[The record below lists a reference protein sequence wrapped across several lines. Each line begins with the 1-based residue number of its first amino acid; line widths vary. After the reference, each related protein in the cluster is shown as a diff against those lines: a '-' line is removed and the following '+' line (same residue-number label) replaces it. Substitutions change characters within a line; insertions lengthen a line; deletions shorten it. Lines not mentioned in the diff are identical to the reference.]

1 MKRKGFSTT
10 ENTERTEVDAVGSG
24 RSVANTE
31 DLPDGFQM
39 TELGPL
45 PKEWRVVRLG
55 EVVKLTKGRK
65 PDELIPKYQFGALPY
80 LTADYFRNRLP
91 TEWVPAQYLSK
102 LPLCSKEDVV
112 LIWDGSKAGQVFIGL
127 EGVLASTMVR
137 IDPEKQI
144 ERHYLYYF
152 LLTRFDLLNSK
163 TTGTTIPH
171 VNKEVFRNLSIPLPP
186 LPEQRAIAHVLRTVQ
201 RAKEATEGVIAAL
214 KELKKSLMQ
223 HLFTY
228 GPVPVTERERVPL
241 QETEIGPLPKEW
253 RVVRLGEVAEKPQ
266 YGFTAAA
273 QRDPV
278 GPKMM
283 RITDIQD
290 GNVNWNAVPYC
301 ECGNDDIPKYLL
313 EAGDILFARTGSVG
327 KAFLVSSV
335 PEPSIFASY
344 LIRVRVD
351 RTRLDPQFAFL
362 FMQSAAYWSQI
373 ASQTHGAVQ
382 PNINATQLRSLLL
395 PLPPLPEQRAIAHVL
410 RTVQRAKEATE
421 GVIAALKELKKS
433 LMQHLFTY
441 GPVPVTE
448 RERVPLQETEI
459 GPIPAHWRVVRLG
472 EVGKVVRGASPRPKG
487 DPRYFGGTIPRLMV
501 EDVTRDYKYVIP
513 RIDFLTVEGA
523 KLSRFLPK
531 GTVVI
536 QVSGNPGT
544 PAILGVDAC
553 IHDGFAAIQ
562 ELDINK
568 IAAEFLFYWLDQTK
582 QRHKRLAFGAVFQNL
597 QTYAIRDFVIPLPP
611 LDEQREIARILQAV
625 DAKIAAEQA
634 RRAALEELFKSLLH
648 ELMSGRLRLPNIVGR
663 QRSRD
668 SAPDADP
675 LPELED

>member
-1 MKRKGFSTT
+1 MNSV
-10 ENTERTEVDAVGSG
+10 ENPH
-24 RSVANTE
+24 
-31 DLPDGFQM
+31 DLPDDFQM

-45 PKEWRVVRLG
+45 PQEWQVVRLG
-55 EVVKLTKGRK
+55 EVFDITQGKSLSAKQNKGIR
-65 PDELIPKYQFGALPY
+65 PRPFLRTSNVYWGY
-80 LTADYFRNRLP
+80 LD
-91 TEWVPAQYLSK
+91 LSK
-102 LPLCSKEDVV
+102 LDVMDFTEEEEQKFALQPGDLLV
-112 LIWDGSKAGQVFIGL
+112 CEGGDVGRTAMWAGQMQGI
-127 EGVLASTMVR
+127 
-137 IDPEKQI
+137 
-144 ERHYLYYF
+144 YYQNHLHRLRARDNNVNPAF
-152 LLTRFDLLNSK
+152 VMYWLQTAFTLLNLYSGSSNK
-163 TTGTTIPH
+163 TTIP
-171 VNKEVFRNLSIPLPP
+171 NLS
-186 LPEQRAIAHVLRTVQ
+186 Q
-201 RAKEATEGVIAAL
+201 G
-214 KELKKSLMQ
+214 
-223 HLFTY
+223 
-228 GPVPVTERERVPL
+228 
-241 QETEIGPLPKEW
+241 
-253 RVVRLGEVAEKPQ
+253 RL
-266 YGFTAAA
+266 
-273 QRDPV
+273 
-278 GPKMM
+278 
-283 RITDIQD
+283 
-290 GNVNWNAVPYC
+290 AVFP
-301 ECGNDDIPKYLL
+301 I
-313 EAGDILFARTGSVG
+313 
-327 KAFLVSSV
+327 
-335 PEPSIFASY
+335 
-344 LIRVRVD
+344 
-351 RTRLDPQFAFL
+351 
-362 FMQSAAYWSQI
+362 
-373 ASQTHGAVQ
+373 
-382 PNINATQLRSLLL
+382 

-611 LDEQREIARILQAV
+611 LDEQREIARMLQAV
-625 DAKIAAEQA
+625 DAKIAAEER
-634 RRAALEELFKSLLH
+634 RRAALEELFKTLLH
-648 ELMSGRLRLPNIVGR
+648 ALMSGRIRVPNIVGG

-668 SAPDADP
+668 SAPNADP
-675 LPELED
+675 LPESED

>member
-1 MKRKGFSTT
+1 MKRKEILTT
-10 ENTERTEVDAVGSG
+10 ENTERTEVDAVASG
-24 RSVANTE
+24 HSVANTE

-39 TELGPL
+39 TEFGPL
-45 PKEWRVVRLG
+45 P
-55 EVVKLTKGRK
+55 
-65 PDELIPKYQFGALPY
+65 
-80 LTADYFRNRLP
+80 
-91 TEWVPAQYLSK
+91 
-102 LPLCSKEDVV
+102 ED
-112 LIWDGSKAGQVFIGL
+112 
-127 EGVLASTMVR
+127 
-137 IDPEKQI
+137 
-144 ERHYLYYF
+144 
-152 LLTRFDLLNSK
+152 
-163 TTGTTIPH
+163 
-171 VNKEVFRNLSIPLPP
+171 
-186 LPEQRAIAHVLRTVQ
+186 
-201 RAKEATEGVIAAL
+201 
-214 KELKKSLMQ
+214 
-223 HLFTY
+223 
-228 GPVPVTERERVPL
+228 
-241 QETEIGPLPKEW
+241 W

-278 GPKMM
+278 GPKML

-382 PNINATQLRSLLL
+382 PNVNATQLRSLLL
-395 PLPPLPEQRAIAHVL
+395 PLPPLDEQRAIAHVL

-472 EVGKVVRGASPRPKG
+472 EVAKLRTGPFGSLLHASDYVEGGIPFVMPKDLSSTGQIIPHSIARIKQDDRNRLNNYLLQVGDIILGRRGEIGRRALVTKKEEGWVCGSGCLRIRPNDKLYPLYLSYLFEIEVVRCYLSSEAI
-487 DPRYFGGTIPRLMV
+487 GTTMANLNTQI
-501 EDVTRDYKYVIP
+501 
-513 RIDFLTVEGA
+513 
-523 KLSRFLPK
+523 LSRLP
-531 GTVVI
+531 
-536 QVSGNPGT
+536 
-544 PAILGVDAC
+544 
-553 IHDGFAAIQ
+553 
-562 ELDINK
+562 
-568 IAAEFLFYWLDQTK
+568 
-582 QRHKRLAFGAVFQNL
+582 
-597 QTYAIRDFVIPLPP
+597 IPLPP

-625 DAKIAAEQA
+625 DTRIAAEQA

-648 ELMSGRLRLPNIVGR
+648 ELMSGQIRLPNIVGGE
-663 QRSRD
+663 RSCD
-668 SAPDADP
+668 SAPDADK
-675 LPELED
+675 LPKSED